1 MKNTFINLDF
11 TPQILWLKEYGSD
24 DWGMYTN
31 PVQDVPGANPLDTL
45 QRTESTN
52 GEQEDATGRAVDFLA
67 NGFKLR
73 DDSARRNTTGIYM
86 YLAFA
91 EEPFQGITGL
101 DRAQARAG

>member
-1 MKNTFINLDF
+1 MTKRIEHNSGDWWITDSVREPFNDKSKAIYIDNQAEEDAGDNRIDF
-11 TPQILWLKEYGSD
+11 T
-24 DWGMYTN
+24 
-31 PVQDVPGANPLDTL
+31 
-45 QRTESTN
+45 
-52 GEQEDATGRAVDFLA
+52 A